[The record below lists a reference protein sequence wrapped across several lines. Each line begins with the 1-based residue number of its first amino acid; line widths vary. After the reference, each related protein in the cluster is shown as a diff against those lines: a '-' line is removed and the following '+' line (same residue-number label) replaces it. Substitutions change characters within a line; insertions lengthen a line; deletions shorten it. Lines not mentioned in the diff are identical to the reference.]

1 MKNVFFLAIIICF
14 GFLSCR
20 NTDEPVQKIDQIL
33 NLYIDSAGQ
42 DLLNSAIDGS
52 YTNISMND
60 LNGLTDN
67 APVNFTNKKDA
78 DTVNFIE
85 YLAGAKRIGIDSSG
99 TSKTYE
105 SRINLLLTKRINDS
119 TNAVTTDLLRIEYK
133 STPEL
138 FQISKLWYND
148 VLKFTKVEGQPNIVK
163 ITK

>member
-1 MKNVFFLAIIICF
+1 MKNVFFLGVIICL

-20 NTDEPVQKIDQIL
+20 NTDEPVQQIDQTL

-42 DLLNSAIDGS
+42 DMLNSNIVGS
-52 YTNISMND
+52 YTNITMND
-60 LNGLTDN
+60 LNGLLDN

-85 YLAGAKRIGIDSSG
+85 YLAGAKRVGIDSSG

-105 SRINLLLTKRINDS
+105 SRINLFLTKRINDS
-119 TNAVTTDLLRIEYK
+119 TNAVTTDLVRIQYT
-133 STPEL
+133 STPDL

-148 VLKFTKVEGQPNIVK
+148 VLEFTKVEGQPNIIK
-163 ITK
+163 ISK